1 MLVFKKFCK
10 KECPYCIKN
19 NPYPEF
25 KVENGKVKEFD
36 VINHSY
42 TDSGERVVSKT
53 IISTNGIF
61 PTITTRPDTL
71 GVVVDE

>member
-1 MLVFKKFCK
+1 MKSK
-10 KECPYCIKN
+10 IKN
-19 NPYPEF
+19 
-25 KVENGKVKEFD
+25 KLSKDLLKSGKVKEFD

-61 PTITTRPDTL
+61 PTITTRPDIL
-71 GVVVDE
+71 AIVVKYE

>member
-1 MLVFKKFCK
+1 MKSK
-10 KECPYCIKN
+10 IKN
-19 NPYPEF
+19 KLSRNLL
-25 KVENGKVKEFD
+25 ENGKVKEFD

-42 TDSGERVVSKT
+42 TDSGERVISKT

-71 GVVVDE
+71 AIVVKYE